1 MSDNSVRDA
10 GVPMRVLLDAHH
22 IGQRQTGNETYVRR
36 LISELRGYEDLRVV
50 AGVTASG
57 WAEEDVSPPVI
68 RRRVPRH
75 GLLRLLALSGLAHME
90 RVDVVHAIYFL
101 PWLTRRPSV
110 LTIHD
115 IAFEIHPEFFSRT
128 AVMRNRLLVRESAR
142 RAGRVVTVSE
152 TSRRD
157 LIERYGLPPE
167 RVVAIPNG
175 VSSEFAS
182 LDANRPPSADGAIR
196 ILAVGTV
203 QPRKN
208 LPRLVRA
215 VDSLSRR
222 RPIRLRIIGPDGY
235 QGAAIREM
243 ASARG
248 VVEVVGYVP
257 QDALLD
263 EYRQAD
269 IFVYPSIYE
278 GFGLPVI
285 EAMAAGLPVVTTTGG
300 SLPEVAGDAALLVDP
315 LDESALADAIERLID
330 DEGLRRE
337 LIARGRVRAASF
349 SWSRAAAQLVAT
361 YRSVL

>member
-1 MSDNSVRDA
+1 
-10 GVPMRVLLDAHH
+10 MRVLLDAHH
-22 IGQRQTGNETYVRR
+22 LGQRQTGNETYVRE
-36 LISELRGYEDLRVV
+36 LISELRSNEDLEIV
-50 AGVTASG
+50 AGVTSTG
-57 WAEEDVSPPVI
+57 WTAAAVSPPVI
-68 RRRVPRH
+68 RRRVPGR
-75 GLLRLLALSGLAHME
+75 GLLRLLALSGLAHTE
-90 RVDVVHAIYFL
+90 HVDLVHSIYFL
-101 PWLTRRPSV
+101 PWLTSRPSV

-115 IAFEIHPEFFSRT
+115 IAYEIHPEFFART
-128 AVMRNRLLVRESAR
+128 AVIRNRLLVRDSAR
-142 RAGRVVTVSE
+142 RASRVVTVSE

-157 LIERYGLPPE
+157 LIDRYGLSPE

-175 VSSEFAS
+175 VSDEFAA
-182 LDANRPPSADGAIR
+182 LDGDRSPSPDGAIR
-196 ILAVGTV
+196 ILAIGTV

-215 VDSLSRR
+215 VDALARR

-257 QDALLD
+257 QAALLD
-263 EYRQAD
+263 EYRRAD
-269 IFVYPSIYE
+269 LFVYPSIYE

-300 SLPEVAGDAALLVDP
+300 SLPEVVGDAALVVDP
-315 LDESALADAIERLID
+315 LDETALSDAIERLID
-330 DEGLRRE
+330 DEGLRRD
-337 LIARGRVRAASF
+337 LVARGRVRAASF